1 MSGPTAERLEAL
13 LAEHGE
19 ALWRL
24 AGGYAAHRAD
34 REDLYQD
41 IVLAVW
47 QALPRFRGESSE
59 RTFVFRVA
67 HNRGLTH
74 RQRRRRIGWEPLDDD
89 SPLPAMTPT
98 PLARAVE
105 ADARRRLHDALRTL
119 PAGHRQVVMLTLE
132 GLSQREIGDVLGISE
147 GNVAVRLH
155 RARKRLAALLDKE
168 EES

>member
-1 MSGPTAERLEAL
+1 MSGTTAERLEAL

-24 AGGYAAHRAD
+24 AGGYAANRAD

-89 SPLPAMTPT
+89 SSLPATTPT

-105 ADARRRLHDALRTL
+105 ADARRRLHGALRVL
-119 PAGHRQVVMLTLE
+119 PAGHRQVVMLSLE
-132 GLSQREIGDVLGISE
+132 DLSQREIGEVLGISE

-155 RARKRLAALLDKE
+155 RARKRLAALLEKE
-168 EES
+168 EER